1 MEDVVMAEL
10 DGFSYKNGFYHD
22 MDFDAYKAVGAL
34 NGSSLV
40 HLRRSPMYFKWMR
53 DHPQPSTPAMVLGTA
68 THRMILE
75 HDRVDDFVVWGEEV
89 DQKVRRGKVW
99 DQFQADHADKMI
111 VTKGERDAMVGM
123 SVGARRNAPIRKY
136 ADAKGKSEVSMFWVD
151 KATGRRF
158 KGRADKILDSGDA
171 IFDLK
176 TCRSCQR
183 YKFGAQAY
191 QLGYHIKMAIYW
203 MGYKAITGKE
213 PHMIL
218 GAIESTAPYESAVYR
233 VTKDII
239 LQGLEEMDT
248 LLKTLAECE
257 KDDRW
262 PAAEEVETDLV
273 LPTWATTEQDGDL
286 EIEGLEF

>member
-1 MEDVVMAEL
+1 MEAVVMAEL
-10 DGFSYKNGFYHD
+10 NGFYYD
-22 MDFDAYKAVGAL
+22 MDFDAYKAVDAL

-75 HDRVDDFVVWGEEV
+75 PYRSDDFVVWGKQD

-99 DQFQADHADKMI
+99 DQFQTDNAGKMI
-111 VTKGERDAMVGM
+111 VTKSERDAMVGM
-123 SVGARRNAPIRKY
+123 AVGAHRNPAIRKY
-136 ADAKGKSEVSMFWVD
+136 TEARGTSEVSMIWTD
-151 KATGRRF
+151 KTSGRRF
-158 KGRADKILDSGDA
+158 KGRADKIMDSGDV

-203 MGYKAITGKE
+203 MGYKAITGND

-239 LQGLEEMDT
+239 LQGWEELDE
-248 LLKTLAECE
+248 LLNRPDFAHMGHHGTVRRQSR
-257 KDDRW
+257 D
-262 PAAEEVETDLV
+262 
-273 LPTWATTEQDGDL
+273 
-286 EIEGLEF
+286 